1 MKKWHKILV
10 VVVGYEVVAYVY
22 NNYIASSG
30 GFTLPLDGLS
40 QVL

>member
-1 MKKWHKILV
+1 MKHWKKIV
-10 VVVGYEVVAYVY
+10 IVVVGYEVVAYVY

-30 GFTLPLDGLS
+30 GFQLPLDGLS